1 MLVPYPYAVDD
12 HQTRNARFLSERGG
26 AVLLQQKE
34 LTPQKLAGL
43 LAQFDRAKLLAMARA
58 ARAAGKPE
66 ATRAVAE
73 ACMGLA
79 A

>member
-1 MLVPYPYAVDD
+1 V
-12 HQTRNARFLSERGG
+12 
-26 AVLLQQKE
+26 
-34 LTPQKLAGL
+34 KLAGL
-43 LAQFDRAKLLAMARA
+43 LAQFDREKLLAMAIA

-66 ATRAVAE
+66 ATQAVAE